1 MKLLERICLV
11 EFKVV
16 ELEPEGKALAQ
27 MKAKDYAA
35 KYRAAGVPIHL
46 VGIEFSRESRRVAGD
61 PEHTVIEW
69 AATQNRCLRFCLREQ
84 PRPGRLFD
92 LLAPQALPSTE
103 NAGFVP
109 KQCTERLVF
118 DIARRCDGAYPSW
131 YSAKR

>member
-27 MKAKDYAA
+27 LKAKDYAA

-92 LLAPQALPSTE
+92 PLARKRCQARKTPGLYQNSAPSVSFS
-103 NAGFVP
+103 N
-109 KQCTERLVF
+109 
-118 DIARRCDGAYPSW
+118 
-131 YSAKR
+131 